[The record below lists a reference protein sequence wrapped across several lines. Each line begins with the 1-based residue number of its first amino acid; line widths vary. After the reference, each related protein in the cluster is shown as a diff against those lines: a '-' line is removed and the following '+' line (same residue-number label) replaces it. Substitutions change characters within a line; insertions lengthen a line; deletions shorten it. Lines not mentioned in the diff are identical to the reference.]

1 MSTEIVVS
9 EFIALID
16 NEKEYSLV
24 EIKKILGDV
33 YKNAYKKEKK
43 SKAKKSS
50 DDEENPKEKK
60 PPSAYNIFVKENMNA
75 VKEEYPDLTN
85 QQRMSK
91 IGELWA
97 IKKEENK
104 VATEVFMKEE
114 EEIVEEKEV
123 VEEVIH
129 EILPDNEVKE
139 KSKKSKKGGKKDK
152 NDDK

>member
-9 EFIALID
+9 EFITLID

-50 DDEENPKEKK
+50 DDEENPKVKK
-60 PPSAYNIFVKENMNA
+60 PPSAYNIFVKEKTST

-85 QQRMSK
+85 KERMSK
-91 IGELWA
+91 IGKIWTALSDEDKEPYKSKAA
-97 IKKEENK
+97 IAKAEYDTKKEENK
-104 VATEVFMKEE
+104 VVA
-114 EEIVEEKEV
+114 
-123 VEEVIH
+123 
-129 EILPDNEVKE
+129 E
-139 KSKKSKKGGKKDK
+139 KSSQGSE
-152 NDDK
+152 